1 MASHCKLIRPTSTI
15 CSIFLAIA
23 SDTGLFV
30 AKTRARK
37 NEFRELIQSDLGCQL
52 ATPKYFSFGK
62 SENVYSP
69 GRPASARGA
78 YASSRTWGG
87 MRWTLWRRK
96 TSGAGADG
104 EVVWS

>member
-1 MASHCKLIRPTSTI
+1 MHQHCERARHCKLIRPTSRI

-52 ATPKYFSFGK
+52 ATPKYFSF
-62 SENVYSP
+62 
-69 GRPASARGA
+69 
-78 YASSRTWGG
+78 
-87 MRWTLWRRK
+87 
-96 TSGAGADG
+96 
-104 EVVWS
+104 